1 MSLTAVKSGRDKAL
15 AAALQVLGS
24 QGVSELTMRA
34 IADAA
39 GMTAPAL
46 YWHYQDKN
54 ALLRDVH
61 RAVTAIYR
69 EHVYAVL
76 ADDGALTRLM
86 AVLEAFRTFA
96 VTEPHYHELLFL
108 NQLGSTG
115 SRRPSSSIQILID
128 RVRDCM
134 RQNELR
140 EGEVASIALTV
151 HAHALGLVLLY
162 RHHHFESEGAF
173 GEFYRR
179 SVERLLLGIAR

>member
-1 MSLTAVKSGRDKAL
+1 
-15 AAALQVLGS
+15 
-24 QGVSELTMRA
+24 MRA

-46 YWHYQDKN
+46 YWHYQDKS
-54 ALLRDVH
+54 ALLRDLY

-69 EHVYAVL
+69 DHVYAVL
-76 ADDGALTRLM
+76 PDESAMARLK

-108 NQLGSTG
+108 THFGANG
-115 SRRPSSSIQILID
+115 SRRQSSSIQILVD

-140 EGEVASIALTV
+140 EGEVASVALTV
-151 HAHALGLVLLY
+151 HAQAQGLVLLY

-173 GEFYRR
+173 AEFYRR
-179 SVERLLLGIAR
+179 SIERLLLGIAR

>member
-1 MSLTAVKSGRDKAL
+1 
-15 AAALQVLGS
+15 
-24 QGVSELTMRA
+24 MRA

-39 GMTAPAL
+39 GITAPAL

-69 EHVYAVL
+69 DHVYAAL
-76 ADDGALTRLM
+76 ADEGALARLKT
-86 AVLEAFRTFA
+86 VLEAFRTFA
-96 VTEPHYHELLFL
+96 VAEPHYHELLFL
-108 NQLGSTG
+108 TQLGSSG
-115 SRRPSSSIQILID
+115 SRRASSSIQILVD

-140 EGEVASIALTV
+140 EGEVSSVALTV
-151 HAHALGLVLLY
+151 HAHAEGLVLLY

-173 GEFYRR
+173 AEFYRR
-179 SVERLLLGIAR
+179 SVERLLVGIAR